1 MASIYSNRRI
11 LAENIQIESDY
22 THVLNAVVGNTDSS
36 GLALGQFGDSYC
48 MLIWLLFSSSAE
60 QERTGP
66 GVNNGNIVVNVNEL
80 FISSL
85 EREEVVD
92 LLVGLEG
99 DWPVDQVKLYEIH

>member
-1 MASIYSNRRI
+1 LYVNLAS
-11 LAENIQIESDY
+11 
-22 THVLNAVVGNTDSS
+22 
-36 GLALGQFGDSYC
+36 
-48 MLIWLLFSSSAE
+48 FSSSAE

-92 LLVGLEG
+92 LLV
-99 DWPVDQVKLYEIH
+99 